1 MAKDKFR
8 FCVQVGNLVYEAEGS
23 RASVLEQISQHRDHI
38 LKILNEQTKLIK
50 RGKVS
55 LVDGEGG
62 VKRGAVGESVKA
74 GTKRGRRGPGRQP
87 LIVRESDLKL
97 KPRALGGLR
106 KYLEG
111 LAGDAQLGKDA
122 TIFGIAHYL
131 CTEVFERDTFTAGDV
146 MAAHGQLGEMPFAP
160 SAPSVDAV
168 QMLRNLAATSVGK
181 MWVARHEN
189 GTFALTSKGRRA
201 ARSGKVVRRRGRRP
215 LVKRGRKKSMP

>member
-8 FCVQVGNLVYEAEGS
+8 FCVQAGDLVFETEGS

-50 RGKVS
+50 SGKVS

-62 VKRGAVGESVKA
+62 GKRGA
-74 GTKRGRRGPGRQP
+74 KRGRRGPGRQP

-97 KPRALGGLR
+97 KPRQLGKLR

-111 LAGDAQLGKDA
+111 LAGETQLGKDA
-122 TIFGIAHYL
+122 TVFGIAHYL
-131 CTEVFERDTFTAGDV
+131 CAEVFERDTFTAGDV
-146 MAAHGQLGEMPFAP
+146 MAAHRQLGRMTFAP
-160 SAPSVDAV
+160 GARSVDAV
-168 QMLRNLAATSVGK
+168 QMLRNLAASSVGK

-189 GTFALTSKGRRA
+189 GTFALTSRGRRA

-215 LVKRGRKKSMP
+215 LVKRGRRKTAP